1 MNSSRFIQNICSC
14 IFYKMRLYDD
24 SFIASCCFVLLFAIP
39 SHSYSFQDDSS
50 GGVKQEVEQDLA
62 NWMRETQLI
71 LLSKDNL
78 ERVKKNSDFTLLIEA
93 LIEDGENALDIGP
106 YSVTYNKLIPVS
118 NNTNDYFSVGPYWW
132 PDSNK
137 INGLPWI
144 RRDGEVNKVV
154 RAPNSDSKQL
164 SRVIDTVKTLGLAYY
179 FSGDNRYSNRAEK
192 LLRVFFIE
200 PKTKMN
206 PHLNFAQSIPGKT
219 HGRGIGIIEARQL
232 VGLLD
237 GITLMQRALSPSL
250 KVGLDEWLTIFL
262 GWLVESPNGQD
273 EIKMYN
279 NHGTYYDV
287 IITSLA
293 LYLDMPDIAKYA
305 VQNTKGRIKT
315 QINDKGEQAHEL
327 KRTRPF
333 HYSVFNLMAMI
344 NMAIMAD
351 KLGINLW
358 QYPSADDARILKAWQ
373 LLANNIGD
381 SDYWDGKQEKNVE
394 YNRLIGPTLMLKAFL
409 NTFTEIQNKNISV
422 LTATDKSHNFS
433 NALKAFTQSYDK
445 TVRQT
450 VNLDES
456 RSYAQLNSC
465 SVLFNFDNESR
476 LAAQQSLKTTKYKA
490 CVY

>member
-1 MNSSRFIQNICSC
+1 MKNSLLIQNICSYIASKIC
-14 IFYKMRLYDD
+14 LCDDCRL
-24 SFIASCCFVLLFAIP
+24 ASCCFVLLFAIP
-39 SHSYSFQDDSS
+39 SHSYSFQVDSS
-50 GGVKQEVEQDLA
+50 GTEKQQVKKEHADWV
-62 NWMRETQLI
+62 RETQLI
-71 LLSKDNL
+71 LLSQENL
-78 ERVKKNSDFTLLIEA
+78 ERVKQNSDYALQIEA
-93 LIEDGENALDIGP
+93 IIKDGENALDIGP
-106 YSVTYNKLIPVS
+106 FSITYNQLIPAS

-132 PDSNK
+132 PDLSK
-137 INGLPWI
+137 KDGLPWI
-144 RRDGEVNKVV
+144 RRDGDVNKAV
-154 RAPNSDSKQL
+154 RTPNSDSKQL

-219 HGRGIGIIEARQL
+219 HGRGIGIIEARHL
-232 VGLLD
+232 VWLLD
-237 GITLMQRALSPSL
+237 GITLMQSELSLEL
-250 KVGLDEWLTIFL
+250 KVSLDEWLTIFL

-273 EIKMYN
+273 EMKMYN

-287 IITSLA
+287 IITSIA

-305 VQNTKGRIKT
+305 LQNTKVRIKT

-344 NMAIMAD
+344 NMAAMAD
-351 KLGINLW
+351 KFGINLW
-358 QYPSADDARILKAWQ
+358 QYPSAEDARILKAWQ
-373 LLANNIGD
+373 LLANNLEDGE
-381 SDYWDGKQEKNVE
+381 YWGGKQEKIVE
-394 YNRLIGPTLMLKAFL
+394 YNRLIGPTLMLKASL
-409 NTFTEIQNKNISV
+409 NSFSEVQDKNFSV
-422 LTATDKSHNFS
+422 LTATEESHNFA
-433 NALKAFTQSYDK
+433 NARKAFTLSYDK
-445 TVRQT
+445 TVRQV

-465 SVLFNFDNESR
+465 SVLFNINNEIR
-476 LAAQQSLKTTKYKA
+476 LVAQQSLKTTEYKA